1 MAETKKVMKG
11 LECCAAMSGD
21 DCQKCPY
28 GHECRNVDLP
38 YGMPHLAGDALTLL
52 KKQSEKL
59 KKQAE
64 LLKGQKAKYKACSNC
79 SHSKFQAIRGTSCF
93 GYRCKKHRI
102 WGKYGFYCSDWSKRS
117 E

>member
-1 MAETKKVMKG
+1 MPDVNKVMKG

-21 DCQKCPY
+21 GCLKCPY
-28 GHECRNVDLP
+28 SHECRNVDLP

-52 KKQSEKL
+52 KM
-59 KKQAE
+59 QAE
-64 LLKGQKAKYKACSNC
+64 KLKGQKVKYKSCSNC

-102 WGKYGFYCSDWSKRS
+102 WGKYGFYCSDWSKRR
-117 E
+117 EQDG